1 MQGSAMESKR
11 HSEIR
16 QDSLPE
22 TGAEIAPAEAEGPE
36 SLLPTGGPEN
46 AGSPPFEVR
55 IIRDWDPDLF
65 HQRVL
70 QLESQG
76 YTSRR
81 ESYRITPEMNP
92 ETGEVLHLHSIELV
106 KPRSR

>member
-1 MQGSAMESKR
+1 MESKPHPKSKPESLR
-11 HSEIR
+11 EPDAEVASV
-16 QDSLPE
+16 DS
-22 TGAEIAPAEAEGPE
+22 EGPE
-36 SLLPTGGPEN
+36 SLQPTGGPEN
-46 AGSPPFEVR
+46 AGVPPFDVR
-55 IIRDWDPDLF
+55 IVRDWDVDLF

-81 ESYRITPEMNP
+81 ETYRITPEMNP

-106 KPRSR
+106 RPRKVES